1 MYDKLIMTGGNMKDY
16 TLLILAAGMGSRFG
30 GLKQIEPFGPNGEF
44 IIDYSIKDAIKAGFN
59 KAVFIIKKENLEIF
73 KNTIG
78 KRIEKH
84 IKVEYVF
91 QELDDLSEGFVKPE
105 ERTKPWGTGQAILAA
120 KNIINEPFAI
130 INADDFY
137 GYDAFKKLIDYM
149 KNIPKDINKKQYGL
163 VGYLMRDT
171 LSENGSVKRGIC
183 QLENNKIVNLI
194 EAVITLKHY
203 EMEAN
208 PLGTE
213 EHFKIKDDTLASM
226 NMFAFDPSI
235 FSFLEKEF
243 KDFLKDNINVLNS
256 EFIIS
261 SVLDKALKD
270 GYCDLN
276 IIKTSAK
283 WFGVTYREDIPLLK
297 KVIEE
302 KIKSGECQ
310 EHLWN

>member
-1 MYDKLIMTGGNMKDY
+1 MENY

-44 IIDYSIKDAIKAGFN
+44 IIDYSIKDAIKTGFN

-73 KNTIG
+73 KNTIS
-78 KRIEKH
+78 KRIENY

-91 QELDDLSEGFVKPE
+91 QELDDLPEGFVKPE
-105 ERTKPWGTGQAILAA
+105 DRTKPWGTGQAILAA
-120 KNIINEPFAI
+120 KNVINEPFAI

-137 GYDAFKKLIDYM
+137 GYDAFEKLIDYM
-149 KNIPKDINKKQYGL
+149 KNIPNDINKKQYGL

-183 QLENNKIVNLI
+183 QLKNNKLVNLI
-194 EAVITLKHY
+194 EAVITLKDK
-203 EMEAN
+203 EMDAN
-208 PLGTE
+208 PLGTDKHYE
-213 EHFKIKDDTLASM
+213 LTDETLASM

-235 FSFLEKEF
+235 FSFLENEFKEF
-243 KDFLKDNINVLNS
+243 LKNYINILNS

-270 GYCDLN
+270 GFCDLN
-276 IIKTSAK
+276 IIRTTAK
-283 WFGVTYREDIPLLK
+283 WYGVTYREDIPLLK

-302 KIKSGECQ
+302 KIKNGEYK
-310 EHLWN
+310 ENLWN

>member
-1 MYDKLIMTGGNMKDY
+1 MENY

-44 IIDYSIKDAIKAGFN
+44 IIDYSIKDAIRTGFN

-73 KNTIG
+73 KNTIS
-78 KRIEKH
+78 KRIENY

-91 QELDDLSEGFVKPE
+91 QELDDLPEGFVKQE

-120 KNIINEPFAI
+120 KNVINEPFAI

-137 GYDAFKKLIDYM
+137 GYDAFEKLIDYM
-149 KNIPKDINKKQYGL
+149 KNIPNDINKKQYGL

-183 QLENNKIVNLI
+183 QLKNNKLVNLI
-194 EAVITLKHY
+194 EAVITLKDK
-203 EMEAN
+203 EMIAN

-213 EHFKIKDDTLASM
+213 EHFKLTEDTLASM

-235 FSFLEKEF
+235 FSFLDKEF
-243 KDFLKDNINVLNS
+243 ENFLKENINDLNS

-276 IIKTSAK
+276 IIRTNAK
-283 WFGVTYREDIPLLK
+283 WYGVTYREDIPLLK
-297 KVIEE
+297 NVVEE
-302 KIKSGECQ
+302 KINNGEYKKN
-310 EHLWN
+310 LWN